1 MCWPAALH
9 SILVKSIL
17 RYDLHVLLHLLLYIP
32 FWLNLYICGS
42 DIVENVATLHSILVK
57 SIRTSLAVLFKRMKA
72 LHSILVKS
80 ILSYLKS
87 FVGVCLPLHS
97 ILVKSI
103 LSKPY
108 TYLPSKKLYIPF
120 WLNLYPE
127 KIFIQ
132 LFNSALHSILVKSIL
147 KLWIAMDYKLYTLH
161 SILVKSIHYITRHRR
176 KSKILYIPFWLNLY
190 HIQIAH
196 LFPQDNSLHSI
207 LVKSIPE
214 QAMNYIEKQKTLH
227 SILVKSIRATR
238 EIHMRF

>member
-1 MCWPAALH
+1 MSLH
-9 SILVKSIL
+9 SILVKSIPLWRFL
-17 RYDLHVLLHLLLYIP
+17 RWRFGLLYIPFWLNLYQHHNFWTLHPYILYIP

-132 LFNSALHSILVKSIL
+132 LFNSALHSILVKSI
-147 KLWIAMDYKLYTLH
+147 
-161 SILVKSIHYITRHRR
+161 
-176 KSKILYIPFWLNLY
+176 
-190 HIQIAH
+190 
-196 LFPQDNSLHSI
+196 
-207 LVKSIPE
+207 
-214 QAMNYIEKQKTLH
+214 
-227 SILVKSIRATR
+227 RATR
-238 EIHMRF
+238 EIHMRFWCSFTFHSG

>member
-72 LHSILVKS
+72 
-80 ILSYLKS
+80 
-87 FVGVCLPLHS
+87 LHS